1 MIDKNIWT
9 VEHLINHIKYDLTN
23 DYQLTN
29 VTVCGEIGNFTNH
42 YSGHWYFSIKDSN
55 AFINCAMFKS
65 ANSRLN
71 FIPKI
76 SQQVIVRGSVNIF
89 EKTGQLQLI
98 VMDMQPYGI
107 GKFYLQFEQTKKKL
121 EPLGYFSDEHKKIIP
136 PYPLKIAVISGANT
150 AALQDI
156 KITVSKRWP
165 IAQIVEFHALV
176 QGDEAVKDIIKALRK
191 ADESN
196 CDVIILA
203 RGGGSV
209 DDLWCFNDEQLA
221 KTIYDLKTPI
231 VTGIGHQTDTTIAD
245 LVSDER
251 CATPTAA
258 ATRVTPL
265 LNDIIDNIKN
275 YKKLLNKSI
284 YDKLNNKQQ
293 LLDLYIKSLK
303 LFENKADNYIAC
315 IKNQKNILKQNLND
329 LINTYQ
335 INYLNNIHQLKSNLL
350 KQKQRIDLYLK
361 DNIQI
366 KNILYNR
373 TKDIYK
379 ENKNYLLKE
388 ILLLENTNPLNILK
402 RGFSLTYNTDN
413 KIIKSVN
420 DIEKNEKIKIKY
432 YDGEISAIVS
442 ERGKYGRENDI

>member
-76 SQQVIVRGSVNIF
+76 SQQVIVRGSVNVF

-98 VMDMQPYGI
+98 VVDMQPYGI

-121 EPLGYFSDEHKKIIP
+121 EPLGYFSEEHKKKIP
-136 PYPLKIAVISGANT
+136 PYPLRIAVISGANT

-165 IAQIVEFHALV
+165 IAQIVEFNALV
-176 QGDEAVKDIIKALRK
+176 QGDGAVKDIIKALKK
-191 ADESN
+191 ADASN
-196 CDVIILA
+196 CDVMILA

-209 DDLWCFNDEQLA
+209 DDLWCFNDEELA
-221 KTIYDLKTPI
+221 KTIYELNTPI

-265 LNDIIDNIKN
+265 LSDVVDNLNN
-275 YKKLLNKSI
+275 YKKMLNKTI
-284 YDKLNNKQQ
+284 NDKLNNKHQ
-293 LLDLYIKSLK
+293 LLDIYIKSLK
-303 LFENKADNYIAC
+303 LFENRAENYIVR

-329 LINTYQ
+329 LLNNYQ
-335 INYLNNIHQLKSNLL
+335 IYYLNNFHQLKSNLL

-379 ENKNYLLKE
+379 ESKNELLKE

-402 RGFSLTYNTDN
+402 KGFSLTYNTDN

-432 YDGEISAIVS
+432 FDGEISAIVS
-442 ERGKYGRENDI
+442 GRNKYGKENDI

>member
-196 CDVIILA
+196 CDVMILA

-275 YKKLLNKSI
+275 YKKLLKKSI